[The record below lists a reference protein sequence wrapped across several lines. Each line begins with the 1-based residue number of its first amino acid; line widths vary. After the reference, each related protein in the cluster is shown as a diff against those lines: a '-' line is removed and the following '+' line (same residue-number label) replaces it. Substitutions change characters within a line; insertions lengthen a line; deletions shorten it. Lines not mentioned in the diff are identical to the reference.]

1 VSHARPFS
9 EVWQVVVVHG
19 DDGKVIMQL
28 LCATPLIERSHR
40 DMILS
45 LPMYRLVFTRVH
57 FQIRA
62 FSNVCRHHAARVCE
76 GEGQVMSHALTTEYV
91 F

>member
-1 VSHARPFS
+1 MARSASSFARIYHKS
-9 EVWQVVVVHG
+9 S
-19 DDGKVIMQL
+19 K
-28 LCATPLIERSHR
+28 ARIERCHS
-40 DMILS
+40 DIILS
-45 LPMYRLVFTRVH
+45 LPIYRSSFTHVH

-76 GEGQVMSHALTTEYV
+76 GEGQVMSRALTTEYV